1 MLQTQPTTPQAAPA
15 EHFPGEPA
23 AGKTSESPPAHTN
36 AAGRTWSG
44 TSSTRPVGFWDGS
57 EEKGTQKRAAPELA
71 ASRAAFSLGIW
82 ALLDVSG
89 RRREQGELAE
99 STKQDADRTEKEIFG
114 IFGII
119 NTIKIT
125 NGKVSEVASLV
136 LTRNRKVFS
145 GFFFIF
151 PFFFLLFLFFFF
163 PHTEVHSWKQL
174 GLRVSLFFLLDMNYF
189 PPSLSFKKPQSSG
202 KVSQCLFFGF
212 FLFF

>member
-23 AGKTSESPPAHTN
+23 AGRTSESPPAHTN

-145 GFFFIF
+145 GFFFHF
-151 PFFFLLFLFFFF
+151 SFFFF
-163 PHTEVHSWKQL
+163 SFFCFFSTHRSSFLEAARFK
-174 GLRVSLFFLLDMNYF
+174 GFSLFLLDMNYF